1 MNVLFVKNLRFL
13 DTTLR
18 DGEQTP
24 GVSLNPD
31 QKLEIATRLSD
42 IGVDVIEVG
51 SAAASEGERNAIR
64 IISDAGL
71 AAEICTYVRAVQ
83 QDIDFAADYGA
94 DSVHLVVPVSDL
106 HIAKKMRKTRE
117 QVAQMAYDAVE
128 YAKSRGLIVELSG
141 EDASRADQVFLRQI
155 FSEGIDRHADRLCF
169 CDTVGLLT
177 PEKVSEYIPPIAAI
191 APLSIHCHDDLGFA
205 ITNTMAALK
214 CGASCAHV
222 TVNGLGERAG
232 NTPMEEVVM
241 ALEILYGYPTRIRKE
256 DIYSLSTLVS
266 RLTGVPLPI
275 NKAIVG
281 EMAFTHE
288 SGIHAHGVIR
298 EPSTYESVSP
308 EMVGRKRR
316 IVLGKHSGSA
326 SVEAALHEMS
336 YKADEPQVKEI
347 VKRIKQLGDEGKR
360 VTDTDLMAVADAVLS
375 IECKPIIRMRQFTA
389 VSGSNMIPTASVTLV
404 VDGKELTGAA
414 TGAGP
419 VDAAMEVL
427 RKCVADVA
435 DIQLEE
441 YHVDAIRGGTDA
453 LVDVTVRLSKDG
465 KIITSRGARTDI
477 IMASVEAMI
486 AGMNRLLREEHENRG
501 KNPR

>member
-1 MNVLFVKNLRFL
+1 VSVLFVKNLRFL

-51 SAAASEGERNAIR
+51 SAAASDGERDAIR
-64 IISDAGL
+64 VISDAGL
-71 AAEICTYVRAVQ
+71 AAEICTYVRAVH

-117 QVAQMAYDAVE
+117 QVAQMAYDGVE

-141 EDASRADQVFLRQI
+141 EDASRADQDFLLQVF
-155 FSEGIDRHADRLCF
+155 SGGIDRHADRLCF

-177 PEKVSEYIPPIAAI
+177 PEKVSEYIPPLVSL

-205 ITNTMAALK
+205 LTNTMAALK
-214 CGASCAHV
+214 HGASCAHV

-232 NTPMEEVVM
+232 NTPFEEVVM
-241 ALEILYGYPTRIRKE
+241 ALEVLYGYQTRICKE
-256 DIYSLSTLVS
+256 EIYSLSTLVS

-298 EPSTYESVSP
+298 EPATYESVSP

-326 SVEAALHEMS
+326 SVEAALNEMS

-389 VSGSNMIPTASVTLV
+389 VSGSNMIPTASVTLMV
-404 VDGKELTGAA
+404 NGQELTGAA

-435 DIQLEE
+435 DIRLEE

>member
-1 MNVLFVKNLRFL
+1 VSVLFVKNLRFL

-31 QKLEIATRLSD
+31 QKLEIATRLAD

-51 SAAASEGERNAIR
+51 SAAASEGERQAIR
-64 IISDAGL
+64 VISDAGL
-71 AAEICTYVRAVQ
+71 TAEICTYVRAVQ

-117 QVAQMAYDAVE
+117 HVAQMAYDAVE

-141 EDASRADQVFLRQI
+141 EDASRADQVFLREV
-155 FSEGIDRHADRLCF
+155 FSEGIARHADRLCF

-177 PEKVSEYIPPIAAI
+177 PEKVSEYIPPLAII
-191 APLSIHCHDDLGFA
+191 APLSIHCHDDLGFGL
-205 ITNTMAALK
+205 TNTMAALK

-232 NTPMEEVVM
+232 NTPLEEVVM
-241 ALEILYGYPTRIRKE
+241 SLEILYGYRTRIKKE
-256 DIYSLSTLVS
+256 EIYPLSTLVS

-389 VSGSNMIPTASVTLV
+389 VSGSNMIPTASVTLL
-404 VDGKELTGAA
+404 VDGQEMTGAA

-435 DIQLEE
+435 DIRLEE

-486 AGMNRLLREEHENRG
+486 AGMNRLLREEYENRG